1 MRTVRFIS
9 WIARAAFM
17 VTMVL
22 GLLFWITQL
31 NLISFHIV
39 FGITGVLSLLVL
51 GAVAV
56 FTRGTR
62 LLGEVGMVYA
72 VFVPVFGLKQ
82 SMILVGDLH
91 WLIQVAHLLV
101 GIGAMVLAQQIDKRY
116 RTARMQPGEVVAPEP
131 EASTVQAIL

>member
-1 MRTVRFIS
+1 
-9 WIARAAFM
+9 
-17 VTMVL
+17 
-22 GLLFWITQL
+22 
-31 NLISFHIV
+31 LISFHIL
-39 FGITGVLSLLVL
+39 FGITGVTSLLVL
-51 GAVAV
+51 GVVAV

-62 LLGEVGMVYA
+62 LLGVVSMVYA
-72 VFVPVFGLKQ
+72 VFGLKQ

-116 RTARMQPGEVVAPEP
+116 RAARMQPGEVVAPEP